1 MATEDKAY
9 RKRIDPTKDPK
20 MDLNTER
27 NYINRSRRKKSE
39 YVGKKPN
46 MTRQEADKKYA
57 PTGQRTKNPNF
68 RKRKIL
74 KSRLD
79 EQRHELNRRRN
90 MLINS
95 RGNPKKIVEPSDS
108 MKVDTTT
115 SAYGDAGRGR
125 PVPKFIDKV
134 IPKKPKA
141 RKNDRRLPPKEDN
154 YGQFSKGGEVCRGA
168 GAAIKGTNFKG
179 VF

>member
-1 MATEDKAY
+1 MPL
-9 RKRIDPTKDPK
+9 RKTDTRVYAETAP
-20 MDLNTER
+20 
-27 NYINRSRRKKSE
+27 RKKDNS
-39 YVGKKPN
+39 G
-46 MTRQEADKKYA
+46 
-57 PTGQRTKNPNF
+57 
-68 RKRKIL
+68 KRKIL

-79 EQRHELNRRRN
+79 IQRLEFNRRRN

-95 RGNPKKIVEPSDS
+95 KKNSQEIVEPSDS

-115 SAYGDAGRGR
+115 SAYGDAGKGR
-125 PVPKFIDKV
+125 PVPKYGKFV
-134 IPKKPKA
+134 TPPTPKKPEP
-141 RKNDRRLPPKEDN
+141 RKNKKRLPPKENN